1 MALFDTPV
9 KRTARTAGFLYLIVV
24 VTGIFS
30 LAYIPA
36 RITLS
41 GSAAQV
47 VGSLTDLETLYR
59 VGIMAGVL
67 CYTAFLVLPLV
78 LHKLFSPY
86 GKHAAILMVVF
97 AVVSVPI
104 SFVNIYHQF
113 EVLSLLSGAE
123 NLSAFSTEQRH
134 AQVMQTLDDYRKGLL
149 INKIFW
155 GLWLLPLGYLVL
167 KSGILPK
174 VLGVLLMIGC
184 VGYLVDFAGTVM
196 FPAYKESVL
205 AAYVTTPAAL
215 GEIGTCLW
223 LLLMGAR
230 EK

>member
-1 MALFDTPV
+1 MAFFDTPV

-36 RITLS
+36 RITLN
-41 GSAAQV
+41 GTAGQV

-78 LHKLFSPY
+78 LHKLLSPY
-86 GKHAAILMVVF
+86 GKQAAILMVAF

-104 SFVNIYHQF
+104 SFVNIFHQF

-123 NLSAFSTEQRH
+123 YLTAFSTDQRH
-134 AQVMQTLDDYRKGLL
+134 AQVMLALDEYRKGLL
-149 INKIFW
+149 LNKIFW
-155 GLWLLPLGYLVL
+155 GLWLFPFGYLVL
-167 KSGILPK
+167 KSGMLPK
-174 VLGVLLMIGC
+174 VLGILLMIGC
-184 VGYLVDFAGTVM
+184 AGYLVDFAGTVM
-196 FPAYKESVL
+196 FPGYKESVL
-205 AAYVTTPAAL
+205 AAYVTMPAAL